1 MTIKTRSVEIDTTRA
16 TDSGTYIFPLS
27 SEQPYRR
34 MDGDEILVHSAE
46 AVNLDFLNSG
56 NAPLLDN
63 HDRYTGLRS
72 QLGVISRAWIEKKR
86 VYVEVKFSN
95 RTEAQ
100 EIRQDV
106 DDGIIRNVSVGYD
119 VHKIERDDDAESYRV
134 TKWTPREAS
143 FVPIPADATVGMG
156 RSHQLKEAKMADEV
170 KTLPGMEPTE
180 EQRAEAMNTAVE
192 EIKTLAET
200 HNRSD
205 LANAFVKGAWL
216 VAKRP
221 LPRCSRVIM
230 RAELPEDVPLVNR
243 DIGLSPKERK
253 SFSVRGLL
261 NTFGDGE
268 QARAARKDA
277 EFELAAVEAASGESR
292 HGGVVLPEEVMRHW
306 GDFTVDG
313 VHSSALQSRA
323 LQSRAALATSGSAN
337 VQDTAHLADRFI
349 DNLRNRL
356 VLGQLGMTM
365 LTGLSGNLE
374 IPGGDANIAAAWLGS
389 EDADAA
395 ESNPTFR
402 KISMS
407 IKDVAVFTDMTRRML
422 IQSTIDVEQYVRNQI
437 LTAMAEG
444 IDLAGFYGSGSSG
457 EPTGIINTAGIGSVT
472 FAAAV
477 PTRNELIDM
486 RAAIT
491 ATNQTAAPAF
501 VFDTDMESDLM
512 KAPVDAGSG
521 KFLVDAASGR
531 LDIGNQTVTTNQ
543 FTAGDVLA
551 GVFSDAIM
559 GMWGSLELDRSTEA
573 KFLSGGLRIRAIQ
586 SVDFGVRRVG
596 SFALGNDGA

>member
-119 VHKIERDDDAESYRV
+119 VHKIERDDDADSYRV

-205 LANAFVKGAWL
+205 LANAFVKGAL
-216 VAKRP
+216 ARGEAPSAEVFKG
-221 LPRCSRVIM
+221 IM

-277 EFELAAVEAASGESR
+277 EFELEAVEAASGESR

-407 IKDVAVFTDMTRRML
+407 IKDVAVYTDMTRRML

-457 EPTGIINTAGIGSVT
+457 QPTGIINTAGIGSVT

-551 GVFSDAIM
+551 GVYSDAIM

>member
-1 MTIKTRSVEIDTTRA
+1 
-16 TDSGTYIFPLS
+16 
-27 SEQPYRR
+27 
-34 MDGDEILVHSAE
+34 
-46 AVNLDFLNSG
+46 
-56 NAPLLDN
+56 
-63 HDRYTGLRS
+63 
-72 QLGVISRAWIEKKR
+72 
-86 VYVEVKFSN
+86 
-95 RTEAQ
+95 
-100 EIRQDV
+100 
-106 DDGIIRNVSVGYD
+106 
-119 VHKIERDDDAESYRV
+119 
-134 TKWTPREAS
+134 
-143 FVPIPADATVGMG
+143 
-156 RSHQLKEAKMADEV
+156 MADEV

-205 LANAFVKGAWL
+205 LANAFVKGAL
-216 VAKRP
+216 ARGEAPSAEVFKG
-221 LPRCSRVIM
+221 IM

-323 LQSRAALATSGSAN
+323 ALAASGNAN

-407 IKDVAVFTDMTRRML
+407 IKDVAVYTDMTRRML

-457 EPTGIINTAGIGSVT
+457 QPTGIINTAGIGSVT

>member
-34 MDGDEILVHSAE
+34 MDGDEILVHSDE

-95 RTEAQ
+95 RAEAQ

-119 VHKIERDDDAESYRV
+119 VHKIERDDDADSYRV
-134 TKWTPREAS
+134 IKWTPREAS

-205 LANAFVKGAWL
+205 LANAFVKGAL
-216 VAKRP
+216 ARGEAPSAEVFKA
-221 LPRCSRVIM
+221 VM
-230 RAELPEDVPLVNR
+230 RAELPEDTPLVNR

-261 NTFGDGE
+261 STFGDGE
-268 QARAARKDA
+268 QARTARKDA
-277 EFELAAVEAASGESR
+277 EFELEAVEAASGQSR

-323 LQSRAALATSGSAN
+323 ALATSGNAN
-337 VQDTAHLADRFI
+337 VQDTVHMADRFI
-349 DNLRNRL
+349 DNLRKRL
-356 VLGQLGMTM
+356 VLGQLGLTM
-365 LTGLSGNLE
+365 MTGLDGNLE
-374 IPGGDANIAAAWLGS
+374 IPGGDVNISAAWLGS

-407 IKDVAVFTDMTRRML
+407 IKDIAVYTDMTRRML
-422 IQSTIDVEQYVRNQI
+422 IQSTIDIEQYVRNQI

-457 EPTGIINTAGIGSVT
+457 QPTGIINTAGIGSVT

-491 ATNQTAAPAF
+491 ATNQIVSPAF
-501 VFDTDMESDLM
+501 VYDTDMESDLM

-531 LDIGNQTVTTNQ
+531 LDIGNQTTTTNQ

-551 GVFSDAIM
+551 GVYSDAIM

-596 SFALGNDGA
+596 SFVLGNDTA